1 MGNFQ
6 PGDPAGRHDDARL
19 KPVTVQLSGQV
30 LEAVE
35 IGIAKA
41 GNIPLRPRY
50 R

>member
-1 MGNFQ
+1 
-6 PGDPAGRHDDARL
+6 
-19 KPVTVQLSGQV
+19 VTVQLPGQV

-35 IGIAKA
+35 IGVTEA